1 MADPPDKQ
9 TQTNPLTA
17 DHPGVI
23 APPPVIYLCAI
34 LVGGGLHYFWSIVV
48 VPFSAQRPLGGAMI
62 AVSIVLFVLA
72 VRQMLKAG
80 TNIPT
85 NRPTTA
91 LVTGGPYRI
100 SRNPIYLSLSLLHL
114 GLGVWVNSVWMVA
127 MLAPVLVVMNIGV
140 IAREE
145 RYLAR
150 KLGEPYLQYKSAVR
164 RWL

>member
-23 APPPVIYLCAI
+23 APPVVIYLCAV
-34 LVGGGLHYFWSIVV
+34 LVGGGLHYYWSIGVV
-48 VPFSAQRPLGGAMI
+48 SYGAQRLLGGALI

-72 VRQMLKAG
+72 VRQMLRAG
-80 TNIPT
+80 TNIPPHL
-85 NRPTTA
+85 PTTA

-114 GLGVWVNSVWMVA
+114 GLGVWVNSLWIVA
-127 MLAPVLVVMNIGV
+127 MLAPVLVVMSFGV